1 MKRIL
6 LPTDF
11 SENAWN
17 AIAYALAIFKSR
29 ECHFVL
35 LNAFQVGSSGLIT
48 KMGRANETR
57 LFQLLKEESENGLK
71 EVLEKVRSI
80 DKDSKHTFQTVSL
93 AHSLTN
99 AIGRTALEE
108 RIDCI
113 IMGTKGASG
122 LKEVFM
128 GSNAYKTIK
137 NINFCPIITV
147 PDNWQSSLRKNTI
160 LFVTGYEHIFEA
172 YEFKP
177 VLDLSRL
184 LNSKVVMGYMG
195 THEEL
200 TPGQLKAKE
209 VAGKHLNTVDH
220 EFVAMEEETF
230 ITTAI
235 QKTVA
240 ENDEIGMLV
249 MIDYWHSFFERIT
262 SEPVIK
268 KVAFNSKVPL
278 LVMHLVE

>member
-17 AIAYALAIFKSR
+17 AIAYALTIFKTR

-35 LNAFQVGSSGLIT
+35 LNAFQVGSSGLMT

-71 EVLEKVRSI
+71 KVLEKAISI
-80 DKDSKHTFQTVSL
+80 DKDPEHTFQTVSL
-93 AHSLTN
+93 PHSLTN
-99 AIGRTALEE
+99 AIGKTALEE

-113 IMGTKGASG
+113 VMGTKGATS
-122 LKEVFM
+122 LKEVFL

-137 NINFCPIITV
+137 NINFCPIIVV
-147 PDNWQSSLRKNTI
+147 PENWESSLKKNTI
-160 LFVTGYEHIFEA
+160 LFITGYEHIFEA
-172 YEFKP
+172 YEFKA
-177 VLDLSRL
+177 VLDLSGL
-184 LNSKVVMGYMG
+184 LNSKVLVAYMG
-195 THEEL
+195 KHEEL
-200 TPGQLKAKE
+200 TPEQLKAK
-209 VAGKHLNTVDH
+209 ATAAKHLNTVDH
-220 EFVAMEEETF
+220 EFIAMEEETF

-240 ENDEIGMLV
+240 ENDKIGMIV
-249 MIDYWHSFFERIT
+249 MIDYWHSFFEKIT